1 MTLHPVTFANRKSIL
16 FGQKM
21 TLHPKRPYLYPR
33 TSKASATV
41 LIILLLTIL
50 KANES
55 DASKLAFL
63 DGIDPTSP
71 DWATVTEAALEAE
84 WWADADSLLA
94 ALVKGT
100 VNGNALRLALELD
113 PRVYRVVVELAWDR
127 IL

>member
-1 MTLHPVTFANRKSIL
+1 MIR
-16 FGQKM
+16 
-21 TLHPKRPYLYPR
+21 
-33 TSKASATV
+33 
-41 LIILLLTIL
+41 LLTIL

>member
-1 MTLHPVTFANRKSIL
+1 MIR
-16 FGQKM
+16 
-21 TLHPKRPYLYPR
+21 
-33 TSKASATV
+33 
-41 LIILLLTIL
+41 LLTIL

-71 DWATVTEAALEAE
+71 HWATVMEAVIEAE